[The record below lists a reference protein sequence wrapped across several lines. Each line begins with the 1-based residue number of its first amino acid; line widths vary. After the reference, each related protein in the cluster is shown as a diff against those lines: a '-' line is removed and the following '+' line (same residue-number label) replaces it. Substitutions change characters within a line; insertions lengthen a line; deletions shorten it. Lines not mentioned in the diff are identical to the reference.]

1 LALFIGTLTSL
12 LRDYMGKGILIEG
25 GIEDAIARHRQ
36 IYHALRA
43 RDKEAAIQ
51 AMREHLKVSSY
62 NVRVFD
68 EQLHKKKK

>member
-1 LALFIGTLTSL
+1 
-12 LRDYMGKGILIEG
+12 MGKGILIEG

-43 RDKEAAIQ
+43 RYKEAAIQ

>member
-1 LALFIGTLTSL
+1 
-12 LRDYMGKGILIEG
+12 M
-25 GIEDAIARHRQ
+25 ARHRQ

-43 RDKEAAIQ
+43 RDKEAALK